1 MRPMLTDHP
10 VRAAYPA
17 VMGDSKPFDRTA
29 AEVVLTTLR
38 RKPRVRQFTD
48 MSLLRSAALTGAMLV
63 VGALLLA
70 GRLAPDSMA
79 QTPPDRSEVVL
90 VLDFSASILG
100 DVANR
105 DRFAAALD
113 RIADR
118 VDATSSD
125 LSAGDATVSIV
136 QFAATAADYP
146 GCIDLKLIES
156 PQTIARFADCLRSA
170 ATAYRRGLDP
180 ALTRKLGTATNY
192 VAAMEQAA
200 RHLAVDAVRPALIL
214 FTDGKHDVQGV
225 PVSQVQPA
233 RDRLFA
239 SRSPFA
245 LLPVGMGLAPT
256 ERPALESGLVNLRI
270 IRAMP
275 ACVSGAQFDWPQ
287 VVFQSPEDA
296 GNAVAV
302 ALQNVT
308 CTFTVAPTPTPSAT
322 GTPLPTPTPMP
333 TPGPV
338 KGVSLTPGDGRIEV
352 AWSLPATTPEPIVDY
367 RIRCRSGEGEW
378 TESGEGVS
386 LETSAVVEGL
396 TNGSTYE
403 CAVAAV
409 DATSEGSWT
418 AAPMTATPVGRPAA
432 PGKPAV
438 EALDRA
444 VRIQVAAED
453 ALLLSGYRY
462 ECSGD
467 QGRTWPDR
475 IDVAS
480 SGTTTAEIGNLT
492 NSVEYVCRAFAED
505 AAGLS
510 DPSEVSDAVRPCG
523 SLLECNPAVSP
534 VLGLLGFLS
543 LGGLLAV
550 LLALYRGRTRGYV
563 VAVVDVVHTANLGQG
578 SRLGIGFVR
587 ALPRGPVTGIV
598 ADRTGNA
605 DVRIRHRGG
614 DGFEVTDRVGRH
626 VAISGQ
632 PVITIDSLGVHHEV
646 LLRRFRTA
654 TAAPVSRGR

>member
-1 MRPMLTDHP
+1 MS
-10 VRAAYPA
+10 
-17 VMGDSKPFDRTA
+17 DSRPFDRTA
-29 AEVVLTTLR
+29 ADVVLTALR
-38 RKPRVRQFTD
+38 RTRRVRQFTD
-48 MSLLRSAALTGAMLV
+48 MSRLRSGALTVAMLV
-63 VGALLLA
+63 VGSLLFA
-70 GRLAPDSMA
+70 GRLAPDSFA

-90 VLDFSASILG
+90 VLDFSASILE

-125 LSAGDATVSIV
+125 LVAGDAIVSIV
-136 QFAATAADYP
+136 QFATSAADYP

-156 PQTIARFADCLRSA
+156 PQTVARFAVCLRSA

-180 ALTRKLGTATNY
+180 ALTGKIGTATNY
-192 VAAMEQAA
+192 VAAMERAA

-233 RDRLFA
+233 RDRLFG

-245 LLPVGMGLAPT
+245 LLPVGMGLNPT
-256 ERPALESGLVNLRI
+256 ERDALESGLVNLRI
-270 IRAMP
+270 IRDMP
-275 ACVSGAQFDWPQ
+275 ACLSGAQFDWPQ
-287 VVFQSPEDA
+287 VVFGSPDDA

-302 ALQNVT
+302 ALQDVT
-308 CTFTVAPTPTPSAT
+308 CTFTVAPTPTP
-322 GTPLPTPTPMP
+322 TPSPIPTPVPTPTPMP
-333 TPGPV
+333 TPGAV
-338 KGVSLTPGDGRIEV
+338 RGVTLTPGDGRIEV
-352 AWSLPATTPEPIVDY
+352 AWTVPATTPEPIVDY

-396 TNGSTYE
+396 TNGAAYE

-418 AAPMTATPVGRPAA
+418 AAPTTATPVGRPAA

-444 VRIQVAAED
+444 VRIQVPAED
-453 ALLLSGYRY
+453 ASLVSGYRY
-462 ECSGD
+462 ECSD
-467 QGRTWPDR
+467 DRGRTWPAR

-480 SGTTTAEIGNLT
+480 SGITTTEIGNLT
-492 NSVEYVCRAFAED
+492 NTVEYVCRAFAAS

-510 DPSEVSDAVRPCG
+510 DPSETSDVVRPCG
-523 SLLECNPAVSP
+523 SLLECNPVVP
-534 VLGLLGFLS
+534 PFLGLLGFLS
-543 LGGLLAV
+543 LGGILAA

-563 VAVVDVVHTANLGQG
+563 VAVVDFVHTTNLGHG

-587 ALPRGPVTGIV
+587 SWPRGPVTGIV
-598 ADRTGNA
+598 ADRAGSA

-614 DGFEVTDRVGRH
+614 DRFEVTDRVNH
-626 VAISGQ
+626 YVAISGQ
-632 PVITIDSLGVHHEV
+632 PVITTDSLGVRHQVV
-646 LLRRFRTA
+646 LTRFRTA
-654 TAAPVSRGR
+654 TAATVSSRR